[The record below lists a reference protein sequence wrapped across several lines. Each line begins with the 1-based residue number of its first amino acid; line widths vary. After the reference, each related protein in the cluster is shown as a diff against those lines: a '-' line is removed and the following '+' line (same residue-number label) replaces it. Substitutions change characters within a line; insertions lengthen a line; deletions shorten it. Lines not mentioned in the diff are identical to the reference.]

1 MELDKKFKFEFEKQ
15 KSCYTVYKFFGNR
28 NGIDRFLPVA
38 EIKTTDNSPS
48 ITFLTQ
54 ANLTED
60 EKNFISK
67 KASSL

>member
-1 MELDKKFKFEFEKQ
+1 MKLDEKFKFEE
-15 KSCYTVYKFFGNR
+15 SENTVYKSFGNR